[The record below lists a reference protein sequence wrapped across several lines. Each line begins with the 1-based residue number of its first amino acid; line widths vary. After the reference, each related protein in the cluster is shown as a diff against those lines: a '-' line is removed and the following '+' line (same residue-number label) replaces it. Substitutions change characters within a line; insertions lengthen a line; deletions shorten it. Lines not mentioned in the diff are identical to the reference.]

1 MTQLGAKPEP
11 QAASTN
17 TGIRSPQ
24 PVHNDAMSQTQV
36 AMAFVHAGGA
46 GKTSTTRDIGAELT
60 RRGKRVLLIDLD
72 PQANLTEWLGVRN
85 VQPEETV
92 QATLEKGA
100 PLPQPRQVHGMDII
114 PAHLD
119 MIQTEAVLTAVYNAE
134 GQLRQALKQL
144 RESGVYDYILLD
156 APPSLGKITA
166 NGGNA
171 ADWLIIPLP
180 ATRKGLDA
188 LRGLQGAIKM
198 YSSTNPDLR
207 VGMYLTTQLTNTN
220 TSKDIVGLYQRVL
233 PQDQL
238 TGPITHRPA
247 VYGDCQLRE
256 EPIGPG
262 NREAYSEVVA
272 ATDFLMARMGA
283 QQ

>member
-1 MTQLGAKPEP
+1 MTF
-11 QAASTN
+11 
-17 TGIRSPQ
+17 I
-24 PVHNDAMSQTQV
+24 
-36 AMAFVHAGGA
+36 HAGGA
-46 GKTSTTRDIGAELT
+46 GKTSTTRDLGAELT

-72 PQANLTEWLGVRN
+72 PQANLTEWLGVQD
-85 VQPEETV
+85 VQPHETV
-92 QATLEKGA
+92 QATLERGA
-100 PLPQPRQVHGMDII
+100 PLPEPRQIHGLDVI
-114 PAHLD
+114 PANLD

-134 GQLRQALKQL
+134 GQLRQALKPL
-144 RESGVYDYILLD
+144 RESGRYDYVLLD

-188 LRGLQGAIKM
+188 LRGLKGAINM
-198 YSSTNPDLR
+198 YSTTNPELR
-207 VGMYLTTQLTNTN
+207 VGMYLITQMTNTN
-220 TSKDIVGLYQRVL
+220 TSKDVAAAYQQLL
-233 PQDQL
+233 PREQL

-262 NREAYSEVVA
+262 NREAYSEVRG
-272 ATDFLMARMGA
+272 ATDFLLARMEA
-283 QQ
+283 QA